1 MDIQKEDVVSV
12 IVTLCLLLTW
22 YVTLIS
28 FNYPLIS
35 ILVLWVGMIVLS
47 IIYYIIY
54 QKKKRDIGILKTRF
68 FISLVPIYSALVFY
82 VYMLLFGKKISGSL
96 RLLPIGI
103 ICTML
108 FLNASVVYFYS
119 RRVSN

>member
-1 MDIQKEDVVSV
+1 MDIQKEDIVSV

-22 YVTLIS
+22 YITLIS

-35 ILVLWVGMIVLS
+35 ILILWVGMIVLS
-47 IIYYIIY
+47 IIYYIVY
-54 QKKKRDIGILKTRF
+54 RKKKRDMRILKTRF
-68 FISLVPIYSALVFY
+68 FVSVVPIYSALVFY
-82 VYMLLFGKKISGSL
+82 VYMLLYGKEISGDF

-103 ICTML
+103 IGTML

-119 RRVSN
+119 RRI